1 MKVVLINPYEIGRQ
15 PFGLAE
21 PAAWLKRAGCEV
33 HCLDLTLQRLDPEV
47 LRGAR
52 LVAIYVAMHT
62 ATRIA
67 MEAIPRVLAI
77 VPGAHLCVYGLY
89 APMNEKLLRDL
100 GAQTVLGGEVEPALV
115 SLVERLRAGESAIAT
130 HQVTG
135 RKPQTGLPWPA
146 TLASIRSATS
156 EGANGPSLARALRF
170 NPLAE
175 ASRAS
180 VTSRGCRTRVPG
192 VPPIS
197 SPIGDGQVQTE
208 PVVNLSKIEFM
219 IPDRA
224 SLPPLERYAHL
235 QLPDGSRKTVG
246 FAEGSRGC
254 KHLCRHCP
262 VVPVYQ
268 GAFRVIPVDTVMAD
282 VRQQVA
288 AGARHISFGDPD
300 FLNGPTHA
308 HRLVQALHAEF
319 PNVSYDA
326 TIKIQH
332 LIDHAQMLPELK
344 STGCLFITAA
354 VESVDDR
361 VLDLLAKNH
370 TNEDFAR
377 AVALCRAAGIA
388 LAPTFVAFTPWT
400 TLEGYIALLQRL
412 LELDLVESVPP
423 IQLAIR
429 LLIPQGSL
437 LLELTGFQALIGE
450 FDPRLL
456 GFPWANPDPRVD
468 RLQLAV
474 QQQVVTGEVENISRR
489 GIFASIWKLAHEALG
504 VKPPE
509 LADSGQGMPIPR
521 LSEPWYCCAEPTH
534 QQLQSF

>member
-47 LRGAR
+47 LRDAR

-115 SLVERLRAGESAIAT
+115 SLIERLRA
-130 HQVTG
+130 
-135 RKPQTGLPWPA
+135 
-146 TLASIRSATS
+146 
-156 EGANGPSLARALRF
+156 EG
-170 NPLAE
+170 
-175 ASRAS
+175 
-180 VTSRGCRTRVPG
+180 
-192 VPPIS
+192 
-197 SPIGDGQVQTE
+197 GQMQTE

-219 IPDRA
+219 VPDRA

-308 HRLVQALHAEF
+308 HKLVQALHAEF
-319 PNVSYDA
+319 PDVSYDA

-361 VLDLLAKNH
+361 VLERLAKNH
-370 TNEDFAR
+370 TNADFAR

-400 TLEGYIALLQRL
+400 TLEGYIALLKRL
-412 LELDLVESVPP
+412 LELDLVENVPP

-437 LLELTGFQALIGE
+437 LLELPGFQAHIGE
-450 FDPRLL
+450 FDSRLL

-474 QQQVVTGEVENISRR
+474 QQQVAKGEAENMSRHD
-489 GIFASIWKLAHEALG
+489 IFTSIWKLAHQALG

-509 LADSGQGMPIPR
+509 LADSGPGMPIPR